1 MNKIKDSILTKFD
14 YNEEDRLYY
23 FKNLTNTEIFNSFD
37 KFNYELLSTYCKI
50 DDINNVNKYIE
61 YSIINDDPFNKV
73 LEIKYL
79 MKINHHFSINI
90 NGILEEIF
98 NYDTGLFYYI
108 LNTPSDITLRQ
119 IKINNTSFELDYDFL
134 LIMDCINNATPK
146 KQVNFK

>member
-1 MNKIKDSILTKFD
+1 MNKIKESILSKFN

-23 FKNLTNTEIFNSFD
+23 FKNLTNTEIFNLFD

-61 YSIINDDPFNKV
+61 YSIINDDYLLSKV

-79 MKINHHFSINI
+79 MKMNHIFSINI

-146 KQVNFK
+146 K